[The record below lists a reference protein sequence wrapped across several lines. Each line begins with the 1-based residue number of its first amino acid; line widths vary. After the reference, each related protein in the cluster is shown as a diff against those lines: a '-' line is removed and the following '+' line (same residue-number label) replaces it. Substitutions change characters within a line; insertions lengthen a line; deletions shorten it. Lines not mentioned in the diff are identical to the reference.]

1 MKHRQSRFLALFL
14 TAAMTLSSP
23 AATFASATDDTW
35 FSDELENFAS
45 IPEETEESESITFNE
60 KENTCPP
67 SEEFASEEFL
77 TEAVPSN
84 SADPSDFSTA
94 ITYANSS
101 IGEKTEYI
109 DASYD
114 TDNFSFSGGAG
125 HITITCPSIEIK
137 NGVIYGNIR
146 FSSSSYTQ
154 LEANGVTYS
163 PVSTDNGSLFQIP
176 VVLNEDMEISGTTI
190 AMGTPHTITYT
201 IHISL
206 DTAKLQKSSP
216 EDTAANWIKDN
227 CDNIFAGCSDAYNTV
242 ITKDGD
248 TYTIPYRAS
257 DNTIIAS
264 GIKLLRPDKS
274 LYQSGWFF
282 STTDCFSRPS
292 KTYPTS
298 ATYSFS
304 NVRFISQTDTKMTAT
319 LKLYDPATTTS
330 AIKNNTATALA
341 SYTYTW
347 IVQPKIE
354 PYSVTLEAKDAD
366 GNPIT
371 DPVYTVTDNYGNV
384 ITSADASVYQLYADR
399 TYTISAS
406 AENYT
411 AEDGS
416 EQAVIKDFIP
426 SQDDCL
432 TLTLKNKSVTLE
444 DGTYT
449 IDTISDST
457 MFAFYNTK
465 IIVKDQKAYLVVT
478 LKGTGFDRLYMGDC
492 SESSVRPAEE
502 DTICYAPEQ
511 FDGSEHY
518 TFWPIPIVSLNDPLS
533 ISGHSA
539 RKDTWY
545 HHTITFNQ
553 NTLKKIS
560 DDNLVPSEKMEAQ
573 KLMQQYYIDGNVIV
587 KNKEAC
593 QKSKQT
599 YQISYYEADGST
611 PLTEFT
617 LKRPDTALFKS
628 GWKFETTEAANC
640 FTDKTQQG
648 FSTPSVGQNYI
659 LKEQRPTSATTI
671 NATLSFYSPTETDA
685 AIDAGTAA
693 VLAST
698 DVTFVIAP
706 KATIYQIKFRAVN
719 SFTQDI
725 LPDALITVVDQNGN
739 TLTPGANGTYTLN
752 DAASYTVTASQNGYV
767 GAGGEEEARI
777 VFVPSKNETV
787 SLPLT
792 RAEDGRCLIKFAY
805 VDENNNSLDL
815 TNVSVTVYDA
825 EDHSKTVDPEPDG
838 SYLIWKDRTYH
849 YSINAYGYYKITY
862 QELTVSTDQIITVPL
877 KERIKTYTMTLVAFG
892 YDTGKDLSDV
902 TQKVIGEK
910 NGIKTQIDANSDGT
924 YTLDWETMYTV
935 YLSCNN
941 YSDREYSMGAFTENE
956 KQIFTLRLA
965 LSPSQ
970 KHQLE
975 TTIASANS
983 FLATITES
991 SDPLDWPAGTKDKLQ
1006 SAIAEANAVL
1016 NNDASTDSDY
1026 NNAKTSLEKTIREI
1040 KKSQNPA
1047 QETITLRYQI
1057 DRDGPT
1063 FQKTLKVSGNQSLK
1077 AGYTKGNLNNYAKV
1091 NVTDAL
1097 VALHQDLYGTEFS
1110 TRPYDYLDTMY
1121 GMEGLITKVFQ
1132 NTGSHYTY
1140 RINHKNVDF
1149 MYAGTTL
1156 LSNNDILSIY
1166 PSAGS
1171 TTSKTE
1177 EYLYFTQTALT
1188 TVVNTPFT
1196 LTLMGLNKEAAK
1208 NEEAYAE
1215 EGYTVTLKNA
1225 QTNDTL
1231 TAISDKNGLLTFIP
1245 SVTGI
1250 YKVEAVSKDGITAI
1264 AAPYAEIT
1272 VNTPE
1277 PTKIP
1282 APTATPVPTATPA
1295 PTATPVPTATPAPT
1309 VTPVPTTAPKPVSKQ
1324 ILMLQLKSQKN
1335 SMVLKWNKIKGADTY
1350 KIYGAKCGNSYKLL
1364 KTVSSKKLT
1373 WTNRKLKKGTHY
1385 KYYIVAISNGQ
1396 KLATSPRTHAVTKGS
1411 RYGYAQKI
1419 TVNKTALKLR
1429 TGKTKRIKA
1438 SVTNSST
1445 YIRKHVAT
1453 VRYLSS
1459 NPSIATVS
1467 KTGVVKGKKK
1477 GNCTIYCY
1485 TSNGLFKKVKIT
1497 VTK

>member
-23 AATFASATDDTW
+23 AAAFASATDDTW

-45 IPEETEESESITFNE
+45 TPEETEEPESITFNE

-101 IGEKTEYI
+101 IGEKTEYT

-125 HITITCPSIEIK
+125 HITITCPSIVIK

-154 LEANGVTYS
+154 LESNGVIYS

-190 AMGTPHTITYT
+190 AMDAPHTITYT

-366 GNPIT
+366 GNPVT

-399 TYTISAS
+399 TYTITAS

-449 IDTISDST
+449 IDAISDST

-599 YQISYYEADGST
+599 YQIPYYEADGST

-617 LKRPDTALFKS
+617 LKRPDTARFKS

-877 KERIKTYTMTLVAFG
+877 KERIKTYTMTLIAFG

-1026 NNAKTSLEKTIREI
+1026 NNTKTSLEKTIREI

-1250 YKVEAVSKDGITAI
+1250 YKVEVVSKDGITAI

-1282 APTATPVPTATPA
+1282 APTATPV
-1295 PTATPVPTATPAPT
+1295 PT

-1364 KTVSSKKLT
+1364 KTVSSKNLT

-1467 KTGVVKGKKK
+1467 KTGVIKAKKK
-1477 GNCTIYCY
+1477 GKCTIYCY

>member
-23 AATFASATDDTW
+23 AAAFASATDDTW

-45 IPEETEESESITFNE
+45 TPEETEEPESITFNE

-101 IGEKTEYI
+101 IGEKTEYT

-190 AMGTPHTITYT
+190 AMGAPHTITYT

-347 IVQPKIE
+347 IVQPKIQ

-366 GNPIT
+366 GNPVT

-465 IIVKDQKAYLVVT
+465 IIVKDQKSYLVVT

-593 QKSKQT
+593 QKSKLT
-599 YQISYYEADGST
+599 YQIPYYEADGST
-611 PLTEFT
+611 PLTKFT
-617 LKRPDTALFKS
+617 LKRPDTARFKS

-648 FSTPSVGQNYI
+648 FSTPSVDQNYI
-659 LKEQRPTSATTI
+659 LKEQRPTSAATI

-706 KATIYQIKFRAVN
+706 KATTYQIKFRAVN

-877 KERIKTYTMTLVAFG
+877 KERIKTYTMTLIAFD
-892 YDTGKDLSDV
+892 YDTEKDLSDV
-902 TQKVIGEK
+902 TKKVIGEK
-910 NGIKTQIDANSDGT
+910 NGIKTQINANSDGT

-935 YLSCNN
+935 YLSCDN

-975 TTIASANS
+975 TIIASANS

-1026 NNAKTSLEKTIREI
+1026 SNTKTSLEKTIREI

-1047 QETITLRYQI
+1047 QETITVRYQI

-1110 TRPYDYLDTMY
+1110 ARPYDYLDTMY

-1149 MYAGTTL
+1149 MYAGTAL

-1250 YKVEAVSKDGITAI
+1250 YKVEAVSKDDITAI

-1282 APTATPVPTATPA
+1282 APTATPAL
-1295 PTATPVPTATPAPT
+1295 T

-1364 KTVSSKKLT
+1364 KTVPSKKLT

-1385 KYYIVAISNGQ
+1385 KYYIVAFSNGQ
-1396 KLATSPRTHAVTKGS
+1396 KLAASPRTHAVTKGS

-1445 YIRKHVAT
+1445 YVRKHVAT

-1477 GNCTIYCY
+1477 GKCTIYCY

>member
-23 AATFASATDDTW
+23 AAAFASATDDTW

-45 IPEETEESESITFNE
+45 TPEETEEPESITFNE

-101 IGEKTEYI
+101 IGEKTEYT

-137 NGVIYGNIR
+137 NGIIYGNIR

-154 LEANGVTYS
+154 LESNGVIYS

-190 AMGTPHTITYT
+190 AMGAPHTITYT

-366 GNPIT
+366 GNPVT

-416 EQAVIKDFIP
+416 EQAVIKNFVP

-449 IDTISDST
+449 IDAISDST

-599 YQISYYEADGST
+599 YQIPYYEADGST

-617 LKRPDTALFKS
+617 LKRPDTARFKS

-877 KERIKTYTMTLVAFG
+877 KERIKTYTMTLIAFG

-1026 NNAKTSLEKTIREI
+1026 NNTKTSLEKTIREI

-1250 YKVEAVSKDGITAI
+1250 YKVEVVSKDGITAI

-1277 PTKIP
+1277 PTKI
-1282 APTATPVPTATPA
+1282 PA

-1364 KTVSSKKLT
+1364 KTVSSKNLT

-1467 KTGVVKGKKK
+1467 KTGVIKAKKK
-1477 GNCTIYCY
+1477 GKCTIYCY